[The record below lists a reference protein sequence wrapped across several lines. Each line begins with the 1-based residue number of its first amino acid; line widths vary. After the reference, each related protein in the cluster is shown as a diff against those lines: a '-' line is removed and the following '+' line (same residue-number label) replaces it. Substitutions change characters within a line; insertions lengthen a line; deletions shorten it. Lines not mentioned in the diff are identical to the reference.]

1 MNFYLILPN
10 IRSCHN
16 VGAMFRNA
24 DAFGVTKLFLVG
36 WTATPPKPQIDKV
49 SLGAETWM
57 PWEQRQDLEELLGE
71 LKEQGIRIVALEQDD
86 VSKDIGNWKLEI
98 GEENGVALVVGNEVS
113 GVAPEI
119 LKRCDDIVHIPM
131 HGKKESLNVSVAAG
145 VAMWELSKRLYT

>member
-1 MNFYLILPN
+1 
-10 IRSCHN
+10 
-16 VGAMFRNA
+16 MFRNA

-57 PWEQRQDLEELLGE
+57 PWEQRQDLAELLHQ
-71 LKEQGIRIVALEQDD
+71 LKSDGIRIVALEQDER
-86 VSKDIGNWKLEI
+86 SQDIGNWNLDLE
-98 GEENGVALVVGNEVS
+98 GQQGVAIVVGNEVS

-119 LKRCDDIVHIPM
+119 LALCDDIVHIPM

-145 VAMWELSKRLYT
+145 VAMWEVSKRMYTKVVN